1 MANWVR
7 EAFLEENPHW
17 DYDTEKG
24 KCNLERYWQ
33 AFLQG
38 AKAGAKKPTNITKI
52 SEILQEPN
60 ESPAKFYERLCEA
73 FRIYTPFDPE
83 APENQRMINAAF
95 VGQAQSDIRKKL
107 QKLEGFA
114 GENATKLLEIA
125 NKVFINRD
133 QVARRDAEKRM
144 KQKVTLL
151 AAALSKPVPPVGP
164 PRRGQGTRPGKRSP
178 LEHDQCAYCKE
189 KGHWKNECPNRPE
202 KKTKAPPSW
211 YRSEPFSP
219 NLIGLAESD

>member
-7 EAFLEENPHW
+7 KAFPEENPHW
-17 DYDTEKG
+17 DYDTEEG
-24 KCNLERYWQ
+24 KRNLERYWQ

-38 AKAGAKKPTNITKI
+38 AKAGAKRPTNIAKI

-60 ESPAKFYERLCEA
+60 ESPAKFYELCEP
-73 FRIYTPFDPE
+73 FRIYNPFDSE

-95 VGQAQSDIRKKL
+95 VGQAQSDIHKKL

-133 QVARRDAEKRM
+133 QVARRDAEKRI

-151 AAALSKPVPPVGP
+151 AATLSKPVPPVGP

-189 KGHWKNECPNRPE
+189 KGH
-202 KKTKAPPSW
+202 
-211 YRSEPFSP
+211 
-219 NLIGLAESD
+219 

>member
-1 MANWVR
+1 
-7 EAFLEENPHW
+7 
-17 DYDTEKG
+17 
-24 KCNLERYWQ
+24 
-33 AFLQG
+33 
-38 AKAGAKKPTNITKI
+38 
-52 SEILQEPN
+52 
-60 ESPAKFYERLCEA
+60 
-73 FRIYTPFDPE
+73 
-83 APENQRMINAAF
+83 MINAAF
-95 VGQAQSDIRKKL
+95 VGQAQSDICKKL

-151 AAALSKPVPPVGP
+151 AAALSKPVPPMGP